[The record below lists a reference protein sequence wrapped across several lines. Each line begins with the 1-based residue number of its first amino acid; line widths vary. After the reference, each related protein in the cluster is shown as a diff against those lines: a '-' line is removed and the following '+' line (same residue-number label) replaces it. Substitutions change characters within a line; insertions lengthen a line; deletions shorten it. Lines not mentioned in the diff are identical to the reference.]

1 MVDDPWMDYL
11 LMDKHDYFDSIDC
24 VIFAT
29 PPLRDIDEVV
39 LGAIGGLREDLQF
52 YLSEPRR
59 WTGSLRRSAFARA
72 ARGSLSIEGYH
83 TSVESA
89 AAIIDGEEPAG
100 VSDETRQ
107 AIAGYRE
114 ATRCVGQ
121 MAPGAP
127 DINVSL
133 LLSLHFMMMQ
143 YDFSKHPGRWRP
155 GAVWVRTNRGDTV
168 YEAPDRELVE
178 PLVDETLAQT
188 SADGAPAPVAA
199 AMAHLNLT
207 LVHPFSDGNGRMA
220 RCLQTLVLAAAG
232 EGAPEFVSIEEYL
245 GANTAAY
252 YAVLTEVAQG
262 AWSPHNS
269 ALPWIEFCLTAHYRQ
284 ALTVLRR
291 ITELEALWDACEQ
304 VARHHRLAPRT
315 VGALV
320 DASRGWRLRRSLYV
334 SIIKA
339 TAGDDIS
346 DAVATSDLAALVS
359 AGLLRPVGEKRGRYY
374 DPTAALRDLWQ
385 GIHDRRR
392 PPDADDPYKLAHA
405 GALAEPR
412 LPGLG

>member
-1 MVDDPWMDYL
+1 MIY
-11 LMDKHDYFDSIDC
+11 
-24 VIFAT
+24 AT
-29 PPLRDIDEVV
+29 PPLRDVDESV
-39 LGAIGGLREDLQF
+39 LGMIGALRDELRF
-52 YLSEPRR
+52 FLHEPRR
-59 WTGSLRRSAFARA
+59 WTGSLRRAEFARA

-89 AAIIDGEEPAG
+89 AAIIDGEEPAE

-114 ATRCVGQ
+114 AMTCVLQ
-121 MAPGAP
+121 IAPGAP

-143 YDFSKHPGRWRP
+143 YDFAKHPGRWRP
-155 GAVWVRTNRGDTV
+155 GAVWVRRGSGEVV

-178 PLVDETLAQT
+178 PLVTEALAQFAH
-188 SADGAPAPVAA
+188 SEAAPPVAA

-207 LVHPFSDGNGRMA
+207 LIHPFSDGNGRMA
-220 RCLQTLVLAAAG
+220 RCLQTLVLAAGG
-232 EGAPEFVSIEEYL
+232 EGAPQFVSIEEYL

-262 AWSPHNS
+262 TWSPQNS

-291 ITELEALWDACEQ
+291 IRELEALWDACEQ
-304 VARHHRLAPRT
+304 ITRRHRLASRT

-320 DASRGWRLRRSLYV
+320 DAARGWRLRRSLYV
-334 SIIKA
+334 SITKA
-339 TAGDDIS
+339 TAGEDIS
-346 DAVATSDLAALVS
+346 DAVATSDLAAMVR
-359 AGLLRPVGEKRGRYY
+359 AGLLHPVGQKRGRSYA
-374 DPTAALRDLWQ
+374 PTEELTNLRQ
-385 GIHDRRR
+385 GIRSRRR
-392 PPDADDPYKLAHA
+392 PAGADDPYEIARA
-405 GALAEPR
+405 GPSAEPR
-412 LPGLG
+412 LPGLR

>member
-1 MVDDPWMDYL
+1 MRQDP
-11 LMDKHDYFDSIDC
+11 SR
-24 VIFAT
+24 V
-29 PPLRDIDEVV
+29 
-39 LGAIGGLREDLQF
+39 
-52 YLSEPRR
+52 
-59 WTGSLRRSAFARA
+59 RA

-89 AAIIDGEEPAG
+89 AAIIDGEEPAE

-114 ATRCVGQ
+114 AMTCVLQ
-121 MAPGAP
+121 IAPGAP

-155 GAVWVRTNRGDTV
+155 GAVWVRRGSGEVV

-178 PLVDETLAQT
+178 PLVEEALAQLT
-188 SADGAPAPVAA
+188 HSEAAPAVTA

-207 LVHPFSDGNGRMA
+207 LIHPFSDGNGRMA
-220 RCLQTLVLAAAG
+220 RCLQTLVLTAAG
-232 EGAPEFVSIEEYL
+232 EGAPQFVSIEEYL

-262 AWSPHNS
+262 TWSPQNS

-291 ITELEALWDACEQ
+291 IRELEALWDGCEQ
-304 VARHHRLAPRT
+304 ITRRHRLSPRT

-320 DASRGWRLRRSLYV
+320 DAARGWRLRRSLYV
-334 SIIKA
+334 SITKA
-339 TAGDDIS
+339 TAGEDIS
-346 DAVATSDLAALVS
+346 DAVATSDLGGDGTSRVAAPCRAEARALLRTDRRADEPVAGHPEPATAGGRRRSLRDRPSRTLCRAAPARPGRRSEYDSNVS
-359 AGLLRPVGEKRGRYY
+359 AVDFRPTGR
-374 DPTAALRDLWQ
+374 PCRQ
-385 GIHDRRR
+385 C
-392 PPDADDPYKLAHA
+392 
-405 GALAEPR
+405 
-412 LPGLG
+412 

>member
-1 MVDDPWMDYL
+1 MIY
-11 LMDKHDYFDSIDC
+11 
-24 VIFAT
+24 AT
-29 PPLRDIDEVV
+29 PPLRDVDESV
-39 LGAIGGLREDLQF
+39 LGMIGALRDELRF
-52 YLSEPRR
+52 FLHEPRR
-59 WTGSLRRSAFARA
+59 WTGSLRRAEFARA

-89 AAIIDGEEPAG
+89 AAIIDGEEPAE

-114 ATRCVGQ
+114 AMTCVLQ
-121 MAPGAP
+121 IAPGAP

-143 YDFSKHPGRWRP
+143 YDFAKHPGRWRP
-155 GAVWVRTNRGDTV
+155 GAVWVRRGSGEVV

-178 PLVDETLAQT
+178 PLVTEALAQLT
-188 SADGAPAPVAA
+188 HSEAAPPVTA

-207 LVHPFSDGNGRMA
+207 LIHPFSDGNGRMA
-220 RCLQTLVLAAAG
+220 RCLQTLVLAAGG
-232 EGAPEFVSIEEYL
+232 EGAPHFVSIEEYL

-262 AWSPHNS
+262 TWSPQNS

-291 ITELEALWDACEQ
+291 IRELEALWDACEQ
-304 VARHHRLAPRT
+304 ITRRHRLASRT

-320 DASRGWRLRRSLYV
+320 DAARGWRLRRSLYV
-334 SIIKA
+334 SITKA
-339 TAGDDIS
+339 TAGEDIS
-346 DAVATSDLAALVS
+346 DAVATSDLAAMVR
-359 AGLLRPVGEKRGRYY
+359 AGLLHPVGQKRGRYY
-374 DPTAALRDLWQ
+374 APTEELTNLRQ
-385 GIHDRRR
+385 GIRSRR
-392 PPDADDPYKLAHA
+392 PPAGADDPYEIARA
-405 GALAEPR
+405 GFSAEPR
-412 LPGLG
+412 LPGLR

>member
-1 MVDDPWMDYL
+1 MDYL
-11 LMDKHDYFDSIDC
+11 SIAQCDYFDNIGC
-24 VIFAT
+24 VIYAT
-29 PPLRDIDEVV
+29 PPLRDVDESV
-39 LGAIGGLREDLQF
+39 LGMIGALRDELRF
-52 YLSEPRR
+52 FLHEPRR
-59 WTGSLRRSAFARA
+59 WTGSLRRAEFARA

-89 AAIIDGEEPAG
+89 AAIIDGEEPAE

-114 ATRCVGQ
+114 AMTCVLQ
-121 MAPGAP
+121 IAPGAP
-127 DINVSL
+127 DVNASL

-143 YDFSKHPGRWRP
+143 YDFAKHPGRWRP
-155 GAVWVRTNRGDTV
+155 GAVWVRNSSGDVT

-178 PLVDETLAQT
+178 PLVTETLAQITT
-188 SADGAPAPVAA
+188 SGAPPPVAA

-262 AWSPHNS
+262 NWSPQNS

-291 ITELEALWDACEQ
+291 IRELEALWDACEQ
-304 VARHHRLAPRT
+304 IAHRHRLAPRT

-320 DASRGWRLRRSLYV
+320 DSARGWRLRRSLYV
-334 SIIKA
+334 SITKA
-339 TAGDDIS
+339 TAGEDIS
-346 DAVATSDLAALVS
+346 DAVATSNLAALVS
-359 AGLLRPVGEKRGRYY
+359 AGLLRPVGEKRGRFYE
-374 DPTAALRDLWQ
+374 PTEGLTAVWQ
-385 GIHDRRR
+385 GIRRRR
-392 PPDADDPYKLAHA
+392 PPVDADDPYEIART
-405 GALAEPR
+405 GSPAEPR

>member
-1 MVDDPWMDYL
+1 MIY
-11 LMDKHDYFDSIDC
+11 
-24 VIFAT
+24 AT
-29 PPLRDIDEVV
+29 PPLRDIDESV
-39 LGAIGGLREDLQF
+39 LGMIGALRSELRF
-52 YLSEPRR
+52 FLHEPRR
-59 WTGSLRRSAFARA
+59 WTGSLRRAEFARA

-89 AAIIDGEEPAG
+89 AAIIDGEEPAE

-114 ATRCVGQ
+114 AMTCVLQ
-121 MAPGAP
+121 IAPGTP

-155 GAVWVRTNRGDTV
+155 GAVWVRDGNGDVV

-178 PLVDETLAQT
+178 PLVTEALAQLT
-188 SADGAPAPVAA
+188 QSDAPTPVTA

-207 LVHPFSDGNGRMA
+207 LIHPFSDGNGRMA
-220 RCLQTLVLAAAG
+220 RCLQTLVLASAG

-245 GANTAAY
+245 GANTPAY

-262 AWSPHNS
+262 TWSPRNS

-304 VARHHRLAPRT
+304 IARRHRLAPRT

-320 DASRGWRLRRSLYV
+320 DAARGWRLRRSLYV
-334 SIIKA
+334 SITKA
-339 TAGDDIS
+339 TASEDIS
-346 DAVATSDLAALVS
+346 DAVATSDLAAMVR
-359 AGLLRPVGEKRGRYY
+359 AGLLRPVGEKRGRFYV
-374 DPTAALRDLWQ
+374 PTAELMDLWQ
-385 GIHDRRR
+385 GIRSRR
-392 PPDADDPYKLAHA
+392 PPAGPDDPYEIARA
-405 GALAEPR
+405 GFPAEPR